1 MEPSWDQVATKPDP
15 TSNQKNDH
23 FLVGLRNDFGWI
35 LAPNLPPK
43 RRNSNLQIST
53 FLVLGAILAPR
64 RPQDAP
70 RSPKR
75 RPRQPPR
82 TILEPFWWICW
93 LFFGWFG
100 GSFRLLLLVVVL
112 VCCLVGALV
121 CWFLGLLA
129 RCFAGFLVC
138 WLSVCRLSGPRVQ
151 GTVSAGPQGS

>member
-1 MEPSWDQVATKPDP
+1 MFLACCWFRPTYQQEARWSISWSTCPSTWIDFGRVLAAKLEPSWDQVATKPDP

-43 RRNSNLQIST
+43 RRNSNWQIST
-53 FLVLGAILAPR
+53 FLALGAILAPR

-82 TILEPFWWICW
+82 PILEPFWLIFGWFFGC
-93 LFFGWFG
+93 FFGWFG
-100 GSFRLLLLVVVL
+100 GSINQSISTF
-112 VCCLVGALV
+112 
-121 CWFLGLLA
+121 
-129 RCFAGFLVC
+129 
-138 WLSVCRLSGPRVQ
+138 
-151 GTVSAGPQGS
+151 